1 MKILLVVATKQEI
14 LKDKFKGIDV
24 LVTGV
29 GMVSTTL
36 NLTKQLGVETYDL
49 VINMGIAGAF
59 TDIKIGEVVEV
70 IQDSFSE
77 IGFENNSGFEEFSDF
92 NIETNYSV
100 NAKTYLQKVKGITVN
115 TVHGN
120 EESIAKV
127 VKRINPDIESMEGA
141 AVFKVCEEF
150 KTPCMQIRSI
160 SNKVEKRDKANWD
173 IPLAIQNLNNEVAKI
188 ITEL

>member
-36 NLTKQLGVETYDL
+36 NLTKQLSVKTYDL

-77 IGFENNSGFEEFSDF
+77 IGFENGVEFEQFSDF
-92 NIETNYSV
+92 GIEANYSV

-141 AVFKVCEEF
+141 AAFKVCEEF

-160 SNKVEKRDKANWD
+160 SNKVEKRNKENWD
-173 IPLAIQNLNNEVAKI
+173 IPLAIKSLNNEVAKI
-188 ITEL
+188 IAEL

>member
-14 LKDKFKGIDV
+14 LKDKFKDIDV

-29 GMVSTTL
+29 GMVNTTL
-36 NLTKQLGVETYDL
+36 NLTKQLSVETYDL

-77 IGFENNSGFEEFSDF
+77 IGFENGVEFEQFSDF
-92 NIETNYSV
+92 GFNTNYSV
-100 NAKTYLQKVKGITVN
+100 ESKTDLQKVKGITVN

-141 AVFKVCEEF
+141 AAFKVCEEF
-150 KTPCMQIRSI
+150 KTQCMQIRSI
-160 SNKVEKRDKANWD
+160 SNKVEKRNKANWD